1 MFVHNINPIM
11 FTIFGLEIR
20 YYGVIYALAFLTVF
34 FILTYIAKKK
44 DIENFNQE
52 DVEPFL
58 IGFIV
63 AIILGARLFHVFIYY
78 PGYYFSN
85 PTDIIKIW
93 EGGLSF
99 HGGFVLSALWTWY
112 FCRKKNIP
120 FFKIT
125 DYLVIPAA
133 FFLAL
138 GRIANFIN
146 AELVGKVTDA
156 SWGVQFP
163 GHEGFRHPTQLYESA
178 KNFILFGTIIL
189 LNFGRNFFFRKYVP
203 GLITAIFIIGYGSLR
218 FFIEF
223 LKEGV
228 TVILGLNMGQILSI
242 FTILFGIYLI
252 FILKK
257 SYETVKTIEKKIKH
271 GKH

>member
-1 MFVHNINPIM
+1 MFVHDINPVLFSIL
-11 FTIFGLEIR
+11 GLEIR
-20 YYGVIYALAFLTVF
+20 YYGVIYALAFLTLF
-34 FILTYIAKKK
+34 FMLTYIAKKK
-44 DIENFNQE
+44 EIENFSEE

-58 IGFIV
+58 VGFIIAV
-63 AIILGARLFHVFIYY
+63 IIGARLFHVFVYY
-78 PGYYFSN
+78 PGYYLQN
-85 PTDIIKIW
+85 PADIIKIW

-99 HGGFVLSALWTWY
+99 HGGFILSSLWIWY

-146 AELVGKVTDA
+146 AELVGKVTNA
-156 SWGVQFP
+156 SWAVQFP
-163 GHEGFRHPTQLYESA
+163 GHEEFRHPTQLYESA

-189 LNFGRNFFFRKYVP
+189 LNFGKNIFFRKYVP

-228 TVILGLNMGQILSI
+228 TVFIGLNMGQILSI
-242 FTILFGIYLI
+242 FTILFGVYLCI
-252 FILKK
+252 VLYKVYNSTK
-257 SYETVKTIEKKIKH
+257 HLEKK
-271 GKH
+271 